1 MNNNT
6 LKVLEALQ
14 LSTEFL
20 EKKGIES
27 ARTNAELL
35 LAEIIG
41 CNRLGLYLAFERP
54 LNEDEKKTYREF
66 IARRGKFE
74 PLQYIIGNV
83 EFYGLKFNVN
93 ENVLIPRP
101 ETEILVEKILEL
113 VNKGNHLSILDIGS
127 GSGNISIALA
137 KNIDSCSVT
146 GLDISEDAVTVA
158 AENCKLNNVEEKVKF
173 LVQDV
178 FKINNGTVQNKFD
191 VIVSNPP
198 YVANNEYSTLQE
210 EIVKYEPK
218 IALTDFSDGFNFY
231 KEIIRKSGDLLNSG
245 GYLFFEAALGQSDKI
260 AGLMKEANFTNVNVV
275 KDYSNIDRIIYG
287 QLK

>member
-54 LNEDEKKTYREF
+54 LNEEEKKTYREY

-83 EFYGLKFNVN
+83 EFFGLKFNVN
-93 ENVLIPRP
+93 EKVLIPRQ

-113 VNKGNHLSILDIGS
+113 VDKENHLSILDIGS

-158 AENCKLNNVEEKVKF
+158 ADNCKLNDVESKVKF

-178 FKINNGTVQNKFD
+178 FKLKNDSVQNKFD

-198 YVANNEYSTLQE
+198 YVAEKEYATLQE

-218 IALTDFSDGFNFY
+218 IAVTDFSDGFNFY
-231 KEIIRKSGDLLNSG
+231 KEIIRKSEDLLNSG
-245 GYLFFEAALGQSDKI
+245 GFLFFEAALGQSEKI
-260 AGLMKEANFTNVNVV
+260 AGLMNDANFTNVNVV